1 MEKEKNILMKK
12 LNITEQEALELI
24 EFDKD
29 VNSGK
34 IKDELTKE
42 QKAVIKKMTNSST
55 HKKTE
60 RKPAP
65 KKVVAE
71 KEKLFLKL
79 VDDLEMNSYEE
90 IKILNPN
97 REVEFLFE
105 GKKFK
110 IVLSMPRK

>member
-1 MEKEKNILMKK
+1 MTKEIKYLMKK
-12 LNITEQEALELI
+12 LDISEQEAIELI
-24 EFDKD
+24 QFDKD
-29 VNSGK
+29 VNSGI

-42 QKAVIKKMTNSST
+42 QKAVIKKMTNAET

-60 RKPAP
+60 RKATP
-65 KKVVAE
+65 KKIVEE
-71 KEKLFLKL
+71 KAQVFNDLIN
-79 VDDLEMNSYEE
+79 DLEKKSYEE

-97 REVEFLFE
+97 REVEFLFK